1 MPGELDGS
9 SEHLAGFIV
18 GALHDI
24 DVVAAADIPRATSV
38 AAEDINVNKA
48 VGDYWCSWCSL
59 PPEPSVAAV
68 SVSDEAISFAAE
80 GFAVRLIRLRP
91 ADQDRRIGLE
101 VQARAHSL
109 GGRFTTEMR
118 VDDLLGFVT
127 GLRDAHDAQ
136 GQDRIATLRS
146 VAGDVI
152 IEFRTHLGVAIGR
165 YLFQSNRG
173 NDNSATLSGSFRM
186 DATILARLE
195 RDVRALVHDSW
206 GEQPGR

>member
-1 MPGELDGS
+1 
-9 SEHLAGFIV
+9 
-18 GALHDI
+18 
-24 DVVAAADIPRATSV
+24 
-38 AAEDINVNKA
+38 
-48 VGDYWCSWCSL
+48 
-59 PPEPSVAAV
+59 
-68 SVSDEAISFAAE
+68 
-80 GFAVRLIRLRP
+80 
-91 ADQDRRIGLE
+91 
-101 VQARAHSL
+101 
-109 GGRFTTEMR
+109 MR

-186 DATILARLE
+186 DATLLARLE

-206 GEQPGR
+206 GET